1 MKIFDLVY
9 DNVNILTLII
19 NFTIF
24 NYPSWGNHVQ
34 IINTHL
40 LCAEPHLQQQSVSR
54 DALERFGQQICQ
66 TQLPNLSL
74 LAHVLDTVTHS
85 LIWQHRLHIY
95 SISQLDSR
103 TPTWRN
109 LSKAGLVVRAILIAS
124 SALLTFRM
132 KAVYASIRGFLVN
145 WKQIGFKYHM
155 NKFHIYS
162 YKLWIVNLQNLIELF
177 CTKT

>member
-1 MKIFDLVY
+1 MKIFSDLVY
-9 DNVNILTLII
+9 DNVNMLTLII
-19 NFTIF
+19 IFTMF
-24 NYPSWGNHVQ
+24 YYPSWGNHVQ
-34 IINTHL
+34 MLNNKPSPIW

-54 DALERFGQQICQ
+54 DPLERFGQQICQ

-85 LIWQHRLHIY
+85 VIWQHRLHIY

-155 NKFHIYS
+155 NKFYIYS
-162 YKLWIVNLQNLIELF
+162 YNLWIMNLQNLI
-177 CTKT
+177 

>member
-9 DNVNILTLII
+9 DNVNMLTSII

-34 IINTHL
+34 IVSTTL

-54 DALERFGQQICQ
+54 DPLERFGQQICQ

-162 YKLWIVNLQNLIELF
+162 YKLWIVNLHNLIEFF
-177 CTKT
+177 CTIT